1 MNTYLKCAVALLAVC
16 GTFFSSTEVR
26 ADCSVSDKTAL
37 LSCASNS
44 VLACRNLLPTCV
56 EPGQVITVQDVLSET
71 TTKCCAITGKKKV
84 ARQRLC
90 IATVELRYARSQVG
104 ADKTLKGFL
113 RETKRQL
120 SALKKAGC
128 STGSN

>member
-1 MNTYLKCAVALLAVC
+1 MNPYLKCVVAVLAVC
-16 GTFFSSTEVR
+16 GAFFFVTEVR
-26 ADCSVSDKTAL
+26 ADCSVSDKSAL

-44 VLACRNLLPTCV
+44 VLACRNLLPTCS
-56 EPGQVITVQDVLSET
+56 EPGQVITVQDVLSQT
-71 TTKCCAITGKKKV
+71 SSTCCAITGKKKV

-90 IATVELRYARSQVG
+90 IATVEKRYARAQGG

-120 SALKKAGC
+120 SQLKQAGC
-128 STGSN
+128 TTGSN